1 MRRRRRTSGRI
12 ASETPARMRS
22 SAFRHGPARADVTAC
37 HQQIMATAP
46 HGDDDIIDV
55 HEHRQMLVCM
65 AQKGYAFQSSDT
77 ECVTRMTKAD
87 DAVCYTRD

>member
-1 MRRRRRTSGRI
+1 MRTGYAAIALLALGLSGCD
-12 ASETPARMRS
+12 
-22 SAFRHGPARADVTAC
+22 RHGPARADVTAC

-46 HGDDDIIDV
+46 HGDDDIID
-55 HEHRQMLVCM
+55 